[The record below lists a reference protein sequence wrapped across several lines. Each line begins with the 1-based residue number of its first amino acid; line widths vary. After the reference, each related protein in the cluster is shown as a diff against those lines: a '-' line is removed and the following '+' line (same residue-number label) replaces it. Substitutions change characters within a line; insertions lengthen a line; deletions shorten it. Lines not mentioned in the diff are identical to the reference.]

1 MEVLNRIEIAGLF
14 GHYTYDLP
22 LRAGLRKKICFLT
35 GPNGYGKST
44 ILRLVYAFLKMDV
57 ATLLAIP
64 YDSLTFYLKDYKVV
78 LQQARI
84 ENNAVDEDS
93 SSSDED
99 IYELCKL
106 TIVVFASDGGAELE
120 RVSFDENDI
129 EDENAKVFPPSL
141 SVYLAS
147 LNVEYIQDDRLQ
159 PRNAD
164 KLGVSTHVSLL
175 QEKLSNYDAY
185 LTATYKEQLLA
196 TMRSFTTKDMTMG
209 QLEESDLLKRANAKL
224 TAFNR
229 LGLAL
234 KLTDANLLGVEHSL
248 LLLQMS
254 VVDKV
259 LSYDD
264 IFYRRLNLLYDIITH
279 SEFSDKSL
287 VLDTKNGLYF
297 VSDDTII
304 IPEELSSGEQHFI
317 IQLIML
323 LMKAEPGS
331 LILIDEPELSY
342 HPAWQMDYLKNLKRI
357 AEIGEYQFLLATHS
371 PQIFDYRWGYTI
383 DLYKQT
389 TNDAEGAEE
398 RS

>member
-22 LRAGLRKKICFLT
+22 LRAGQRKNICFLT

-44 ILRLVYAFLKMDV
+44 ILRLVYAFLKMD
-57 ATLLAIP
+57 ASTLLNIP

-78 LQQARI
+78 LQQVRI
-84 ENNAVDEDS
+84 ENNEVDEDS

-106 TIVVFASDGGAELE
+106 TIVVYASDGDAELE

-129 EDENAKVFPPSL
+129 EDEHAKVFPPSL

-164 KLGVSTHVSLL
+164 KLGVSTYVSLL
-175 QEKLSNYDAY
+175 QKMLANYDAY
-185 LTATYKEQLLA
+185 LTATYNEQLLA
-196 TMRSFTTKDMTMG
+196 AMRSLTTKDLTIGKM
-209 QLEESDLLKRANAKL
+209 EENDLLKRADAKL
-224 TAFNR
+224 TTFNK

-259 LSYDD
+259 LSFDD

-297 VSDDTII
+297 VSGDTII
-304 IPEELSSGEQHFI
+304 IPEDLSSGEQHFI

-331 LILIDEPELSY
+331 LVLIDEPELSY
-342 HPAWQMDYLKNLKRI
+342 HPAWQMDYLKNLRRI
-357 AEIGEYQFLLATHS
+357 VELGNYQFILATHS
-371 PQIFDYRWGYTI
+371 AQMFDYRWGYTI
-383 DLYKQT
+383 DLYKQAT
-389 TNDAEGAEE
+389 DYAQGTEE
-398 RS
+398 NN